1 MKRNY
6 PLLLASQYLSAFG
19 NNVILSVII
28 GQLTLLQQRGLITD
42 AQNNAQNAIY
52 NFVFFIP
59 SVLLGPLAGYLNDRF
74 AKTRWLLGGNLIKL
88 TGTLVAAL
96 ALWWGDAWQQAGYA
110 IVGIG
115 ACIYSPAKYGILPE
129 ILPGE
134 RLVKAN
140 GTVEL
145 LTLVA
150 ILSGKICGASL
161 IDHLPV
167 ATCYG
172 IVLGIYVVSLAFNLA
187 MQITPSHAGV
197 RLAPSLQ
204 EFGRSLRDLL
214 VSPRLARV
222 LIGTGLFW
230 FAGAVLRTN
239 FQPWGLSVL
248 HFTSNTQ
255 IALLLLW
262 LTLGIMVGSV
272 LAGQFYPVGDLRAVR
287 RNGVGLALG
296 VALLACVEFVP
307 ALGTGGGRAVV
318 IAILI
323 VTGIMAGLFL
333 VPLNATLQAES
344 DPARLGKTIAC
355 QNFVDHLGMS
365 LGAAFVLVAAKSGL
379 GTSGI
384 FLALAVA
391 LGLILV
397 GLRVPPRPAPAVSAP

>member
-19 NNVILSVII
+19 DNVILSVII

-172 IVLGIYVVSLAFNLA
+172 IVLGIYVVSLAFNLG

-296 VALLACVEFVP
+296 VALLSGVEFVP
-307 ALGTGGGRAVV
+307 ALGTGGGRAAV

-355 QNFVDHLGMS
+355 QNFVDYLGMS

>member
-19 NNVILSVII
+19 DNVILSVII

-296 VALLACVEFVP
+296 VALLSGVEFVP
-307 ALGTGGGRAVV
+307 ALGTGGGRAAV

-355 QNFVDHLGMS
+355 QNFVDYLGMS

>member
-19 NNVILSVII
+19 DNVILSVII

-88 TGTLVAAL
+88 AGTLVAAL

-129 ILPGE
+129 ILPNE

-172 IVLGIYVVSLAFNLA
+172 IVLGIYVISLAFNLA
-187 MQITPSHAGV
+187 MRITPSHAAV
-197 RLAPSLQ
+197 RLTPSLK
-204 EFGRSLRDLL
+204 EFGISLRDLL

-296 VALLACVEFVP
+296 VALLAGVEFFP
-307 ALGTGGGRAVV
+307 ALGGGAGRIAV

-355 QNFVDHLGMS
+355 QNFVDYLGMS

-384 FLALAVA
+384 FLALAIT
-391 LGLILV
+391 LGVILV
-397 GLRVPPRPAPAVSAP
+397 GLRIPPLARPNAP

>member
-19 NNVILSVII
+19 DNVILSVII

-172 IVLGIYVVSLAFNLA
+172 IVLGIYVVSLAFNLG

-214 VSPRLARV
+214 V
-222 LIGTGLFW
+222 
-230 FAGAVLRTN
+230 
-239 FQPWGLSVL
+239 
-248 HFTSNTQ
+248 
-255 IALLLLW
+255 
-262 LTLGIMVGSV
+262 
-272 LAGQFYPVGDLRAVR
+272 
-287 RNGVGLALG
+287 
-296 VALLACVEFVP
+296 
-307 ALGTGGGRAVV
+307 
-318 IAILI
+318 
-323 VTGIMAGLFL
+323 
-333 VPLNATLQAES
+333 
-344 DPARLGKTIAC
+344 
-355 QNFVDHLGMS
+355 
-365 LGAAFVLVAAKSGL
+365 
-379 GTSGI
+379 
-384 FLALAVA
+384 
-391 LGLILV
+391 
-397 GLRVPPRPAPAVSAP
+397 

>member
-1 MKRNY
+1 M
-6 PLLLASQYLSAFG
+6 
-19 NNVILSVII
+19 
-28 GQLTLLQQRGLITD
+28 
-42 AQNNAQNAIY
+42 
-52 NFVFFIP
+52 
-59 SVLLGPLAGYLNDRF
+59 
-74 AKTRWLLGGNLIKL
+74 
-88 TGTLVAAL
+88 
-96 ALWWGDAWQQAGYA
+96 
-110 IVGIG
+110 
-115 ACIYSPAKYGILPE
+115 
-129 ILPGE
+129 
-134 RLVKAN
+134 
-140 GTVEL
+140 
-145 LTLVA
+145 
-150 ILSGKICGASL
+150 
-161 IDHLPV
+161 
-167 ATCYG
+167 
-172 IVLGIYVVSLAFNLA
+172 
-187 MQITPSHAGV
+187 
-197 RLAPSLQ
+197 
-204 EFGRSLRDLL
+204 
-214 VSPRLARV
+214 

-307 ALGTGGGRAVV
+307 ALGSGGGRAAV

-355 QNFVDHLGMS
+355 QNFVDYLGMS

>member
-19 NNVILSVII
+19 DNVILSVII

-296 VALLACVEFVP
+296 VALLSGVEFVP
-307 ALGTGGGRAVV
+307 ALGSGGGRAAV

-355 QNFVDHLGMS
+355 QNFVDYLGMS